1 MWEETGFDLSPLI
14 DPKEH
19 IEVVQGEQ
27 RSRMFV
33 VPGVDADTQT
43 FACRTVFE
51 IRVSEGNVWVGTSV
65 VPRPVL
71 PTFCWRHL

>member
-1 MWEETGFDLSPLI
+1 MQVWEETGFDLSSLV

-33 VPGVDADTQT
+33 VPGVDADTQA

-51 IRVSEGNVWVGTSV
+51 IRVSGGKRYGVFKAT
-65 VPRPVL
+65 RM
-71 PTFCWRHL
+71 CI